1 MGKIMNTAVAFGAGM
16 VALNYLQKNNMM
28 NQKQMKKMQ
37 KRVMKMF

>member
-1 MGKIMNTAVAFGAGM
+1 MNTAVAFGAGM